1 MTYSPFFTV
10 IVPTYNQACY
20 LGAALDS
27 LLAQTDP
34 DWEAV
39 IVNDGSTDAT
49 PEVLKAYGKRDA
61 RIRVHHKENGG
72 VASALNVGLEHAR
85 GQWICWLSSD
95 DLFESTKLELHR
107 NSIIGTPECRFFFS
121 HFRYLHDTTGL
132 ITDPP
137 LWRDIPDQRWQVLEM
152 LRGTFIH
159 GNSICINREAW
170 LRVGR
175 FDENLRQ
182 GQDYDMWLR
191 LLARY
196 PATFIPERTCITRWH
211 AAQTTNYFP
220 EACFFDSAKAA
231 INFLNHHRFAEL
243 VPLVDL
249 DDPEPALAALRK
261 ALEIAQ
267 IADSLFLYSLGPHP
281 ALLLRIL
288 EWVWSKTDNDFAC
301 KARRTVRNRANE
313 ISKKCEGTAFGFLWK
328 AASVATRLP
337 QNTFA
342 YESVSPAE
350 VAEHHYWDL
359 EARGDAGAE
368 TLHRYLGR
376 VETGHL
382 RPDVSLPDGEVK
394 EVIFVNQPA
403 MTLGNAGVYGTLR
416 VTLERAKYLVRSGVK
431 VVIVAVSDNG
441 LSMCEGV
448 LVVGAKNEESLL
460 QALGLWGPADTV
472 IGISRADFLMKV
484 RARRVVVY
492 QHNPGGVSLYPVD
505 TVLRKVLNRPR
516 VPVIC
521 VSHFSRE
528 CLVEAGVSADRVHVV
543 SNGVHVARSS
553 SEGFEADCA
562 RPAHSLIFAGH
573 IVDYKGIDIALRAF
587 AVLKARFPDASFD
600 AYGQYLTWGG
610 RPKGWRSDREHV
622 LAADW
627 LDENGFLVWNAI
639 ERELPGFHYHGE
651 VPQQELGQAFRT
663 HSLLIM
669 PSRITETF
677 GLVSLEAQAGGCIP
691 VLPRQGGFPETMREG
706 ITGYLYSTNTPEAL
720 AAEITELW
728 DKNLPA
734 EGQRVEAQAWVGKA
748 FSWEKSGKEF
758 LRVIEAIPASR
769 RSRYY
774 KWLRCLDA
782 VYWRWTMVRAYYD
795 FLRRTGPFRHALGL
809 RKETIG
815 RLMYW
820 NSNATRSQARA
831 RRR

>member
-1 MTYSPFFTV
+1 MTQKPFFTV
-10 IVPTYNQACY
+10 IVPTYNQTSY
-20 LGAALDS
+20 LGPALDS

-72 VASALNVGLEHAR
+72 VASALNVGLDHAK
-85 GQWICWLSSD
+85 GHWICWLSSD
-95 DLFESTKLELHR
+95 DLFESTKLEQHR
-107 NSIIGTPECRFFFS
+107 KSIITAPECRFFFS
-121 HFRYLHDTTGL
+121 HFRYLHETTGL

-191 LLARY
+191 LVARY

-220 EACFFDSAKAA
+220 EAGFFDSTKAA
-231 INFLNHHRFAEL
+231 INFLNQHRFAEL

-249 DDPEPALAALRK
+249 DDPELALAALER

-267 IADSLFLYSLGPHP
+267 TADSPFLYSLGPHP

-288 EWVWSKTDNDFAC
+288 EWVWNRTDNDFAAV
-301 KARRTVRNRANE
+301 ARRVVRNRANWV
-313 ISKKCEGTAFGFLWK
+313 SKKYEGTTLGFLWK
-328 AASVATRLP
+328 GASVATRLP
-337 QNTFA
+337 QNNFA
-342 YESVSPAE
+342 YESVSPME
-350 VAEHHYWDL
+350 VAERYYWDL
-359 EARGDAGAE
+359 EAHGDARAE
-368 TLHRYLGR
+368 KLHRYLDR
-376 VETGHL
+376 VEKGRL
-382 RPDVSLPDGEVK
+382 RSDVSSTIGEVK
-394 EVIFVNQPA
+394 EVIFVNQPG
-403 MTLGNAGVYGTLR
+403 MTIGNSGVYGTLR
-416 VTLERAKYLVRSGVK
+416 VTLERAKYLIRSGVK
-431 VVIVAVSDNG
+431 VVIVAMSDNG

-448 LVVGAKNEESLL
+448 LVVGVKNEDSLL

-472 IGISRADFLMKV
+472 VGISRADFLMKV
-484 RARRVVVY
+484 RAKRVVVY
-492 QHNPGGVSLYPVD
+492 HHNASAVPWFPVD
-505 TVLRKVLNRPR
+505 TVLSKVFNRPR

-521 VSHFSRE
+521 VSHFSE
-528 CLVEAGVSADRVHVV
+528 DCLVGFGVSADMVHVV
-543 SNGVHVARSS
+543 SNGVHVGR
-553 SEGFEADCA
+553 FCFKADCA

-573 IVDYKGIDIALRAF
+573 MVDYKGIDIALRAF

-600 AYGQYLTWGG
+600 AYGKYFTWRG
-610 RPKGWRSDREHV
+610 RPIGWSADKEHV
-622 LAADW
+622 FTAGW

-639 ERELPGFHYHGE
+639 ERELPGFHYRGE
-651 VPQQELGQAFRT
+651 VPHQELARAFRT

-669 PSRITETF
+669 PSRIAETF

-691 VLPRQGGFPETMREG
+691 VLPRQGGFPETIREG
-706 ITGYLYSTNTPEAL
+706 ITGYLYDTNTPEGL
-720 AAEITELW
+720 AAKITELW
-728 DKNLPA
+728 DQNLPA
-734 EGQRVEAQAWVGKA
+734 EGQRVEAQAWVCEA

-758 LRVIEAIPASR
+758 LRVIEAIPISK
-769 RSRYY
+769 RSHYS
-774 KWLRCLDA
+774 KWLLCLDA
-782 VYWRWTMVRAYYD
+782 AYWRWTITRIYYGL
-795 FLRRTGPFRHALGL
+795 LRRTGPFRHALGL
-809 RKETIG
+809 RKETIR
-815 RLMYW
+815 RLMRW
-820 NSNATRSQARA
+820 NSNATRS
-831 RRR
+831 